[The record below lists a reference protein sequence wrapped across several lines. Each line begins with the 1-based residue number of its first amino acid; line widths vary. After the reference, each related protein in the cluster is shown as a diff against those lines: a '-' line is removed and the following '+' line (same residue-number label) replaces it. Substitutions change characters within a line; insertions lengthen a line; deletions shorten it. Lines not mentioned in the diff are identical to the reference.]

1 MSNEKIEK
9 YLVIY
14 QLEEKKITTQ
24 LPCFVCKRNNNSK
37 KQRQIKATERV
48 EKIQKNR
55 IYLWRQLPWK
65 EYLTK
70 HTIKQTIKSTCNHPL
85 NGTDEEEDEEEE
97 LDKQLLLNISSAEI
111 GK

>member
-48 EKIQKNR
+48 EKIQKKSYLSLTTTTLKR
-55 IYLWRQLPWK
+55 IFNKTHHQA
-65 EYLTK
+65 
-70 HTIKQTIKSTCNHPL
+70 NHQINL
-85 NGTDEEEDEEEE
+85 
-97 LDKQLLLNISSAEI
+97 QSSIEWH
-111 GK
+111 